1 MEILSEIEENASN
14 SFYGHQTYPVEWFVL
29 YVSLAEPQ
37 LFGQTHLVSAM
48 REFFLLEI
56 SI

>member
-37 LFGQTHLVSAM
+37 LFGQTHLVSAV